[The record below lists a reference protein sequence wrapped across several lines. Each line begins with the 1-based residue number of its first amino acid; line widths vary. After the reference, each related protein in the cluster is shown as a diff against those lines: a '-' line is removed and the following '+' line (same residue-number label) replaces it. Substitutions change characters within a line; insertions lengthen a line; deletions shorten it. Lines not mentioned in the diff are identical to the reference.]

1 MRIAYLAAIAALT
14 LAIGIP
20 ASSNS
25 KPLKKIP
32 PEGSGFP
39 KVQPCT
45 DRATGLS
52 RNA

>member
-14 LAIGIP
+14 LSIGIP
-20 ASSNS
+20 ASSNG
-25 KPLKKIP
+25 KPLQKIP

-45 DRATGLS
+45 HRATGLS